1 MILYFYNII
10 VKKLQNLCITFIFAP
25 NNRGVYSKKGFYTV
39 DNKIFI
45 DGSPF
50 QDNVV
55 ARPLFDAHLATLF
68 NFKG

>member
-1 MILYFYNII
+1 MILYYYNII
-10 VKKLQNLCITFIFAP
+10 VKKLQNMCITFIFAP
-25 NNRGVYSKKGFYTV
+25 NNRGLNSKKITYSV
-39 DNKIFI
+39 DNKIFT
-45 DGSPF
+45 DGYSF

>member
-10 VKKLQNLCITFIFAP
+10 VKKLQNLCITSIFAP
-25 NNRGVYSKKGFYTV
+25 NNRKKNLKKCSYTV
-39 DNKIFI
+39 DNKIFTN
-45 DGSPF
+45 GYPF